1 MINTHAG
8 NGNKI
13 GQREE
18 LNSTVMTTKALLIP
32 WGILEP
38 KQPFSDAPNLLGEEP
53 IIVVSQ
59 QLVRERWLICGNV
72 V

>member
-18 LNSTVMTTKALLIP
+18 LNRTVITTKALLIP

-38 KQPFSDAPNLLGEEP
+38 RQPFSDAPNPLGEEQ
-53 IIVVSQ
+53 IIIVSQ
-59 QLVRERWLICGNV
+59 QLVRER
-72 V
+72 